1 MLGRQFCLTTD
12 ERGFELP
19 KIATCF
25 DDNCDKYYYHMKKI
39 QEHVFLSR
47 HECFIYIFH
56 VALGGMIHSEAGPY
70 RESHVHLQY
79 FLMKR
84 AI

>member
-25 DDNCDKYYYHMKKI
+25 DDNSDNKNYHTQKYKNMFC
-39 QEHVFLSR
+39 E
-47 HECFIYIFH
+47 YIR
-56 VALGGMIHSEAGPY
+56 Y
-70 RESHVHLQY
+70 
-79 FLMKR
+79 
-84 AI
+84 

>member
-25 DDNCDKYYYHMKKI
+25 DDNCDKYYHMKKI
-39 QEHVFLSR
+39 QEHVF
-47 HECFIYIFH
+47 
-56 VALGGMIHSEAGPY
+56 
-70 RESHVHLQY
+70 
-79 FLMKR
+79 
-84 AI
+84 